1 MTRQLPDAPAPKY
14 WVTGNYLFDYRD
26 RKFHIGSMLQ
36 TMLIGSH
43 QTDLPMIASL
53 KFDTEALGRFTGQL
67 GVGSGR
73 KAVRNSSACVMFPS
87 CFPIQLHSCT
97 LRHGD

>member
-1 MTRQLPDAPAPKY
+1 MTRQLPKAPPSKY

-36 TMLIGSH
+36 ALLIGSH
-43 QTDLPMIASL
+43 RTDLPMMAYV

-67 GVGSGR
+67 GVSLSH
-73 KAVRNSSACVMFPS
+73 KTATVSIEHC
-87 CFPIQLHSCT
+87 
-97 LRHGD
+97 